1 MELSCL
7 FSPGSSLEV
16 AVVRGVVVELG
27 RQGDGLDEGPVGTAV
42 PVLEGTR
49 EETVVR
55 RAMGHVEIVIW
66 KRKKILI
73 QFRRGRTQPATI

>member
-1 MELSCL
+1 MSP
-7 FSPGSSLEV
+7 PGSPPPSLEV

-49 EETVVR
+49 QETVVGR
-55 RAMGHVEIVIW
+55 DVRHVEV
-66 KRKKILI
+66 LV
-73 QFRRGRTQPATI
+73 

>member
-1 MELSCL
+1 MSPP
-7 FSPGSSLEV
+7 PGSPPSLEV

-49 EETVVR
+49 QETVVR
-55 RAMGHVEIVIW
+55 RDVRHVEV
-66 KRKKILI
+66 LV
-73 QFRRGRTQPATI
+73 

>member
-27 RQGDGLDEGPVGTAV
+27 RQRDGLDEGPVGTAV

-55 RAMGHVEIVIW
+55 RAMGHVEII
-66 KRKKILI
+66 I
-73 QFRRGRTQPATI
+73 

>member
-1 MELSCL
+1 MSPP
-7 FSPGSSLEV
+7 PGSPPPSLEV

-49 EETVVR
+49 QETVVR
-55 RAMGHVEIVIW
+55 RDMRHVEV
-66 KRKKILI
+66 LV
-73 QFRRGRTQPATI
+73 